1 MSIQFNTSISYYRG
15 GWDFAS
21 DLYTYTGNNGYLF
34 PPGAQLG
41 NLAWTVQILWTHY
54 HYTQNTT
61 MLRTLIYPMLRMSN
75 NYYMIFSTSYN
86 NY

>member
-75 NYYMIFSTSYN
+75 NYYMR
-86 NY
+86 